1 MDRLNHSNICDKVYE
16 ILSEQIINYKL
27 KPGERLPE
35 EQLAGNPGVRC
46 TPIRGAIGSLVK
58 DGFAEMKPR
67 KGAFVKDLHNHITEL
82 KKHNIKFLGKPLEFR
97 PGVWTAY
104 FRGPDGEVCEFR
116 QQPLN
121 IQF

>member
-1 MDRLNHSNICDKVYE
+1 MAIFNHSNVCDKVYD
-16 ILSEQIINYKL
+16 ILSEQIINQKL

-35 EQLAGNPGVRC
+35 EQLAGNLGVSH
-46 TPIRGAIGSLVK
+46 TPIMDAIGRLVK
-58 DGFAEMKPR
+58 DGFAEMEPR
-67 KGAFVKDLHNHITEL
+67 KRAFVKGLHNHITEL
-82 KKHNIKFLGKPLEFR
+82 KKHNIKFLGEPLEFR

-104 FRGPDGEVCEFR
+104 FRGPDGEACEFR